1 MSERDAAADGEPA
14 LASASDGAQGGRA
27 GARAPADAPEAE
39 RDRSA
44 GPDEDPGGVDR
55 SRWWRRS
62 VRRGLAGLAVAVVIA
77 TLVTSYVM
85 QPFVI
90 PSGSMEG
97 TLQIGDRVLV
107 NKLAYRFG
115 GEVRRGDVIV
125 FDGGGVFGGESSD
138 PGPLGGLLRAAGAA
152 VGLAQSS
159 ETDYVKRV
167 IGVGGDRV
175 RCCDSQGRIEVN
187 GEPLDEP
194 YVYPGDRPSN
204 VRFDIQVPE
213 GRLWVMGDHRSDS
226 ADSREY
232 LGSPGGGT
240 VPEDQVIG
248 RVEWIG
254 WPPSRWA
261 GLGSGRG

>member
-1 MSERDAAADGEPA
+1 VTASEP
-14 LASASDGAQGGRA
+14 
-27 GARAPADAPEAE
+27 PADTPLDAHGPERGRPA
-39 RDRSA
+39 DSVK
-44 GPDEDPGGVDR
+44 G
-55 SRWWRRS
+55 RWWRSRS
-62 VRRGLAGLAVAVVIA
+62 ARRWLTGVAAAVVLA
-77 TLVTSYVM
+77 MLTSAFVV
-85 QPFVI
+85 QPFLI

-97 TLQIGDRVLV
+97 TLRVGDRVLV

-125 FDGGGVFGGESSD
+125 FDGAGSFAAEQPD
-138 PGPLGGLLRAAGAA
+138 PGFLTGLLRTAGAA
-152 VGLAQSS
+152 VGLTQSS

-167 IGVGGDRV
+167 IGIGGDRV
-175 RCCDSQGRIEVN
+175 SCCDSQGRIEVN
-187 GEPLDEP
+187 GEPLEEP
-194 YVYPGDRPSN
+194 YLHPGDVPSN
-204 VRFDIQVPE
+204 VRFDIEVPE

-254 WPPSRWA
+254 WPPSRWSSVRSDH
-261 GLGSGRG
+261 G

>member
-1 MSERDAAADGEPA
+1 VT
-14 LASASDGAQGGRA
+14 ASDSPAKP
-27 GARAPADAPEAE
+27 PADSPFDAHEHE
-39 RDRSA
+39 RDRPA
-44 GPDEDPGGVDR
+44 KPAKG
-55 SRWWRRS
+55 RWWRSRS
-62 VRRGLAGLAVAVVIA
+62 VRRWLAGLAVTAVLAI
-77 TLVTSYVM
+77 LTSAYVV
-85 QPFVI
+85 QPFLI

-97 TLQIGDRVLV
+97 TLQVGDRVLV

-115 GEVRRGDVIV
+115 GEIQRGDIIV
-125 FDGGGVFGGESSD
+125 FDGAGSFSAEDSD
-138 PGPLGGLLRAAGAA
+138 PGLLTSLVRTAGAA
-152 VGLAQSS
+152 VGLTQSA

-167 IGVGGDRV
+167 IGIGGDHV

-187 GEPLDEP
+187 GEPVDEP
-194 YVYPGDRPSN
+194 YLYPGDMPSN
-204 VRFDIQVPE
+204 VRFDIEVPE

-254 WPPSRWA
+254 WPPSHWSSLRSDH
-261 GLGSGRG
+261 G

>member
-1 MSERDAAADGEPA
+1 VT
-14 LASASDGAQGGRA
+14 ASDP
-27 GARAPADAPEAE
+27 PADSPSDPEPPE
-39 RDRSA
+39 RDRPAVSDK
-44 GPDEDPGGVDR
+44 G
-55 SRWWRRS
+55 RWWWSRS
-62 VRRGLAGLAVAVVIA
+62 VRRWLAGLAITVVCA
-77 TLVTSYVM
+77 TLVSAFVV
-85 QPFVI
+85 QPFLI

-115 GEVRRGDVIV
+115 GEVRRGDVVV
-125 FDGGGVFGGESSD
+125 FDGSGSFAEEGSD
-138 PGPLGGLLRAAGAA
+138 PGPLGGLLRTAGAA

-167 IGVGGDRV
+167 IGIGGDRV
-175 RCCDSQGRIEVN
+175 RCCDRQGRIEVN
-187 GEPLDEP
+187 GEPLDES
-194 YVYPGDRPSN
+194 YLYPGDKPSN
-204 VRFDIQVPE
+204 VRFDIEVPE

-248 RVEWIG
+248 QVEWIG
-254 WPPSRWA
+254 WPPSRWSSVRSDH
-261 GLGSGRG
+261 G